1 MAKLQNYALLSGDLG
16 GMCGMYKE
24 GLQRC
29 AYHQLNWPP
38 TGYDTQNGYC
48 HALLGV
54 ANAAL
59 EAEEHLL
66 GTTTSTVPSSTV
78 MSTTTATLPIPQIE
92 FVSQSDFTLDIMS
105 WDGATYYFVYGL
117 LISFVAQFLSWLG
130 RRILQ
135 KMHMQ
140 YRRYCND
147 GSDARE
153 FSFVAS
159 SPTRR
164 VPLDS
169 RQTSLVP
176 AIQEV

>member
-1 MAKLQNYALLSGDLG
+1 MARLQNYALLSGDLG
-16 GMCGMYKE
+16 GMCGAYKE

-48 HALLGV
+48 HALLGI

-59 EAEEHLL
+59 EAEERLMETVTPTDL
-66 GTTTSTVPSSTV
+66 IPTEGPTTT
-78 MSTTTATLPIPQIE
+78 TTTETPKITS
-92 FVSQSDFTLDIMS
+92 VSSSEFTLDIMN
-105 WDGATYYFVYGL
+105 WDGVTYYFVYGL
-117 LISFVAQFLSWLG
+117 LISFIAQFLSWLG
-130 RRILQ
+130 RLILRR
-135 KMHMQ
+135 MQ
-140 YRRYCND
+140 IWYRRHCNN
-147 GSDARE
+147 GTNTRE